1 MAPETACGDRRR
13 SHYREG
19 NGLSASAAHTGSRR
33 IVTVVVH
40 GKHRDK
46 LTLKRETEISEMGP
60 PTRGGDGPRLLS
72 ARVGARAAVWP
83 RASTQDKHVPEP
95 DGGDR
100 HKSECGWHSGTADSD
115 AARVA
120 RSEEEDST
128 TSKNLGEQE
137 LRTGSRH

>member
-83 RASTQDKHVPEP
+83 RASTQDKHV
-95 DGGDR
+95 R
-100 HKSECGWHSGTADSD
+100 GWHSGTADSD